1 MNTEPLTPPEPEQY
15 GEAPTPPAP
24 PATEAANTVPTTP
37 MPEQRAAAATD
48 STAAAPL
55 AADSKRTTKPTP
67 RTSPIVWGSLILVF
81 CAYVFVRTEGWSV
94 DTTTWLITTIIGVGA
109 LLLVV
114 GIAVLLRN
122 SRQNR

>member
-1 MNTEPLTPPEPEQY
+1 MNTQPLTPPEPEQNSA
-15 GEAPTPPAP
+15 APTPPAP
-24 PATEAANTVPTTP
+24 PAPEPPSAAPTTP
-37 MPEQRAAAATD
+37 ISEQQASTAAPAAAAQKPT
-48 STAAAPL
+48 SMPP
-55 AADSKRTTKPTP
+55 TKPTP

-94 DTTTWLITTIIGVGA
+94 DTTTWLITTIIGLGA

-122 SRQNR
+122 TRQNR